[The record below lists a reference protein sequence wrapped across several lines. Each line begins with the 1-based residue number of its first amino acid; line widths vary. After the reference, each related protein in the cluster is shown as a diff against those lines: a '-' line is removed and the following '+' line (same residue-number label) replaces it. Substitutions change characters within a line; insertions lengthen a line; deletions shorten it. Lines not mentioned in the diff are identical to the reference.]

1 MTRRQKI
8 SSVLL
13 SYLQDISTGNG
24 YLTNLGVKA
33 YRWRTKITPKE
44 NELICIL
51 QDTVNEHTAGHKEIL
66 MIKVIVSCKAADNYT
81 TLTNFIQDVHKAFSD
96 NQAALGA
103 AISQQVRWLPVS
115 ESIDIKLDTESEVGE
130 AIIEMQLE
138 HKFNEKWYL
147 DETIY

>member
-8 SSVLL
+8 TSLLL

-44 NELICIL
+44 NDLVCIL
-51 QDTVNEHTAGHKEIL
+51 QDAVNEHSLGHKETL

-81 TLTNFIQDVHKAFSD
+81 TLTNFIQDVHKAFND

-103 AISQQVRWLPVS
+103 AISQPVRWLPVN
-115 ESIDIKLDTESEVGE
+115 ETIDIKLETESETGE
-130 AIIEMQLE
+130 AVIELALE
-138 HKFNEKWYL
+138 HKFNERWIL